1 MKISRL
7 IPWII
12 ENIFGFFMAA
22 IVIVF
27 IGGFILMVRPD
38 AEKQAQLPAGT
49 EVIIKGTDIKV
60 TVIRWLPNDEVVVGF
75 NKKDGTPQFVHY
87 NYNLLKKQ

>member
-22 IVIVF
+22 VVIGFITVF
-27 IGGFILMVRPD
+27 IFIIRPD
-38 AEKQAQLPAGT
+38 AEKQAQLPVGT
-49 EVIIKGTDIKV
+49 EVIVKGTDIKG
-60 TVIRWLPNDEVVVGF
+60 TVIRWMLNDEVVVGF

>member
-12 ENIFGFFMAA
+12 ENIFGFVMAA
-22 IVIVF
+22 VVLAF
-27 IGGFILMVRPD
+27 VAATYFGLRPD
-38 AEKQAQLPAGT
+38 VKKQATLPEGT
-49 EVIIKGTDIKV
+49 EVIVKGTRIHG

-75 NKKDGTPQFVHY
+75 TLADGTPQFVHY